1 MCVCVCVCVCVY
13 LLLSFYFL
21 VLCCLTVTH
30 NHNYHNRTQDLMP
43 QHGKFISA
51 QAIKAKTC
59 TVTLKSSSWWPGYT
73 PPPPPPHTHTHTH
86 KYPPPP
92 PPPPIDSL
100 KLALPGRC
108 ADAIEGRQGSAGLC
122 SYFSSVTEHS
132 TPAVL
137 KFGGNPACAVRV
149 LSVCETISFRTL
161 QLGVCAGSVHAGYS
175 RACCGVRAF
184 L

>member
-1 MCVCVCVCVCVY
+1 MCVCVCVC

-30 NHNYHNRTQDLMP
+30 NRNYYNRTQDLMP

-59 TVTLKSSSWWPGYT
+59 TVTLKSSTWWPGYT
-73 PPPPPPHTHTHTH
+73 PPPPPPPHTHTHTH
-86 KYPPPP
+86 THKYPPK
-92 PPPPIDSL
+92 IDSL

-108 ADAIEGRQGSAGLC
+108 DRAIKGRQGSAGLC

-149 LSVCETISFRTL
+149 LSVRETISFRTL
-161 QLGVCAGSVHAGYS
+161 QLGVCAGLVHAGYS
-175 RACCGVRAF
+175 RVCCGVRAF